1 MYAELCRRYAH
12 DPLAA
17 EIVAQARGRGPLALL
32 AGLHFLVLA
41 GRASWDDPLAQH
53 ADFLADFV
61 RRQGVQT
68 NEVQRLWV
76 LLPVFLHAT
85 RGADAVDVVEL
96 GASGGLN
103 LVFDRYRYV
112 YQHGDWEPGSAALAL
127 SGTERTPLPASL
139 LARELP
145 VRSRIGIDRAPVDVT
160 TAEGA
165 RLLESFVW
173 AGQTERSAR
182 LRAAIDVVRDDPPTI
197 VRGDI
202 TEALPALLATLPEGG
217 VTLVFQSSVFE
228 YVDPA
233 GRRRVREALDGSGR
247 NLVFVSTGQPRTD
260 PRSWGIRIHRPGRER
275 EFIGHADYHGT
286 WLDYE
291 SLG

>member
-1 MYAELCRRYAH
+1 LYAELCRRYAR

-17 EIVAQARGRGPLALL
+17 EIVSQARGRGPLALL

-41 GRASWDDPLAQH
+41 GQASWEDPLAQH

-68 NEVQRLWV
+68 NEVQRMWV

-85 RGADAVDVVEL
+85 RGAVAVDIVEL

-112 YQHGDWEPGSAALAL
+112 YEHGDWGPRNATLAL
-127 SGTERTPLPASL
+127 SGMERTPLPASL
-139 LARELP
+139 FTHGLP

-160 TAEGA
+160 TPEGA

-202 TEALPALLATLPEGG
+202 TEALPGLLSELPEGG

-228 YVDPA
+228 YVHPS
-233 GRRRVREALDGSGR
+233 GRRRVREALDTSGR
-247 NLVFVSTGQPRTD
+247 DVVFISTGQPRAD
-260 PRSWGIRIHRPGRER
+260 PRSWGIRIYRPGRER
-275 EFIGHADYHGT
+275 EFVGHADYHGT
-286 WLDYE
+286 WLDY
-291 SLG
+291 SL